1 MAIPLKRPAASIP
14 NAAASIPNTVALIGT
29 GGTIAGAGE
38 DATRP
43 FAYECSQSGIDT
55 IVQRLGLG
63 GRVQPLRFE
72 QPFNTGSEDF
82 TEAHWRTL
90 ARRVQALAD
99 DPGVA
104 GVVLTQ
110 GTDTL
115 EETAYFL
122 NLVLK
127 VRKPV
132 VITGAMRPTTALGSD
147 AALNLVQAIALARSP
162 AAADLGVLVLMNDRI
177 HGARQASKL
186 HTWALDSFQ
195 SPESGPLGCMLG
207 DQALIHHR
215 PTRRHTVHSALALQD
230 TPLPRVD
237 LLWAFAGIDPGVVHD
252 AVDRGALG
260 LVYAGTGNGSIAAP
274 LKAPIAAAVRA
285 GVAVVRASRVPC
297 GVVVAQ
303 AAEDDD
309 ALGTVAAGSLSAVK
323 ARVLLQL
330 ALAQGLD
337 RSGIQQ
343 LFDTH

>member
-1 MAIPLKRPAASIP
+1 MAIPFHQPTRRSTRRP
-14 NAAASIPNTVALIGT
+14 TVALIGT

-43 FAYECSQSGIDT
+43 FAYECSQVGIDA

-63 GRVQPLRFE
+63 DRVQPLRFE

-82 TEAHWRTL
+82 TEQHWRTL

-99 DPGVA
+99 DPEVA

-122 NLVLK
+122 HLVLK
-127 VRKPV
+127 VHKPV
-132 VITGAMRPTTALGSD
+132 VLTGAMRPASAMGSD
-147 AALNLVQAIALARSP
+147 AALNLYQAIALARSP
-162 AAADLGVLVLMNDRI
+162 AAADMGVVVLMNDRI
-177 HGARQASKL
+177 HGARSASKL
-186 HTWALDSFQ
+186 HTWALDSFD

-207 DQALIHHR
+207 DRPLIHHR
-215 PTRRHTVHSALALQD
+215 PVHRHTVHSALALRD
-230 TPLPRVD
+230 APLPRVD
-237 LLWAFAGIDPGVVHD
+237 LLWAYAGIDAGAVHD

-260 LVYAGTGNGSIAAP
+260 LVYAGTGNGSIAAQ
-274 LKAPIAAAVRA
+274 LKESIAAAVRA
-285 GVAVVRASRVPC
+285 GVTVVRASRVPC

-303 AAEDDD
+303 AAEDDEL
-309 ALGTVAAGSLSAVK
+309 LGTVAAGSLSAVK

-330 ALAQGLD
+330 ALAQGMD
-337 RSGIQQ
+337 RVGIQKV
-343 LFDTH
+343 FDTH